1 VPRTGNVLAT
11 KKLKDRPLSV
21 VFLPRRS
28 LFIAGM
34 DLNNDSKNRPYI
46 ANAGPIRN
54 QEMVDGGAAM
64 CLAFHRAISLSK
76 GTKDCGRSAIETGI
90 PTYLIDSQ
98 RAEQSRLLLI
108 MSRRG

>member
-1 VPRTGNVLAT
+1 MPRTGNVLAT

-46 ANAGPIRN
+46 ANTGPIRN

-64 CLAFHRAISLSK
+64 CLAFHCAISLSK
-76 GTKDCGRSAIETGI
+76 GTKDCGRRAIETGI

-98 RAEQSRLLLI
+98 RAKQSRLLLI

>member
-34 DLNNDSKNRPYI
+34 DLNNDSKNRPY
-46 ANAGPIRN
+46 NADTGTIRN

-76 GTKDCGRSAIETGI
+76 GTKDCGRRAIETGI

-98 RAEQSRLLLI
+98 RAEQSRL
-108 MSRRG
+108 R